1 MLNLIT
7 VSHTVT
13 LSLFQTCQRGSTQ
26 SRRRT
31 WSWNRRTKSSGST
44 SRTSCLP
51 PASFR
56 PPTLRANGSEVR
68 VPGRP
73 LGGGTRHRD
82 MERALFSHQTW
93 VPVTR
98 TAHSPQSK
106 LNIQW
111 SKKTK
116 LTFST
121 RFRRWLRIKWIWW
134 SFDPGLFGS
143 SSLSRP
149 QNQIVDMKWWW
160 DICTLSFFL
169 MRSVNVVSVK

>member
-121 RFRRWLRIKWIWW
+121 RAADSELSEFDVRLTQVCLAAAPSPNRRTRPWTW
-134 SFDPGLFGS
+134 SGDGTFVPWVS
-143 SSLSRP
+143 S
-149 QNQIVDMKWWW
+149 
-160 DICTLSFFL
+160 
-169 MRSVNVVSVK
+169 